1 MHLSDGTLR
10 RSLDEP
16 VAIDARS
23 RGHLESCDRCRRRLA
38 GITADATSAGAMFAS
53 NRPDVDIDAARLR
66 LGAAEASAVA
76 LTAPGRNIRH
86 APAPRRPLGTWGGR
100 AMAGIACAA
109 GASVLLV
116 VSGGAQDFLS
126 LFQPS
131 KFAAV
136 PVTATD
142 VRSLAGL
149 TGYGTVTGGSTPLRI
164 TPEANAAAAAALAG
178 IPAPEISAPA
188 GVDGAPRYAVVNGTD
203 VSFTFL
209 ERLARAA
216 AARSGGQLPAL
227 PAGLDGSTLTVS
239 INPAMVISYG
249 LDVSSLYNGGGTLP
263 SSGAAVVVVAS
274 RTPTVSSTGVTVG
287 TLENYLLSVPGI
299 PTGVAAEIRAIRD
312 PEQTVPI
319 PIPIDVASAST
330 VSINGASGLLI
341 GDSTGIGS
349 VVLWQHNGV
358 VYVVAGTVNAADALG
373 IARSVR

>member
-23 RGHLESCDRCRRRLA
+23 RAHLEACDRCRRRLA
-38 GITADATSAGAMFAS
+38 GVTANAASVGAMFAS
-53 NRPDVDIDAARLR
+53 PVPAVDVDAARLR
-66 LGAAEASAVA
+66 LGAAEAAAASTTPLERSA
-76 LTAPGRNIRH
+76 RH

-100 AMAGIACAA
+100 VMAGVACAA
-109 GASVLLV
+109 AASVLLV

-131 KFAAV
+131 QFAAV

-164 TPEANAAAAAALAG
+164 TPEANAAAAGAQAG
-178 IPAPEISAPA
+178 ITAPQVSLPA
-188 GVDGAPRYAVVNGTD
+188 GVAGGPHYAVVDGTV

-216 AARSGGQLPAL
+216 AARAGGELPAM

-239 INPAMVISYG
+239 INPAIVISYG
-249 LDVSSLYNGGGTLP
+249 LDVSALYGGGGTLP
-263 SSGAAVVVVAS
+263 SSGPAIVVVAS
-274 RTPTVSSTGVTVG
+274 RTPTVSSTGVTVAA
-287 TLENYLLSVPGI
+287 LENYLLSVPGI
-299 PTGVAAEIRAIRD
+299 PAGVASELRAIRN

-319 PIPIDVASAST
+319 PVLIDLASAST
-330 VSINGASGLLI
+330 VIVNGASGLLV
-341 GDSTGIGS
+341 GDSTGLGS
-349 VVLWQHNGV
+349 VVLCQHTGV
-358 VYVVAGTVNAADALG
+358 VYVVGGTVSAAEALG
-373 IARSVR
+373 IARSLH